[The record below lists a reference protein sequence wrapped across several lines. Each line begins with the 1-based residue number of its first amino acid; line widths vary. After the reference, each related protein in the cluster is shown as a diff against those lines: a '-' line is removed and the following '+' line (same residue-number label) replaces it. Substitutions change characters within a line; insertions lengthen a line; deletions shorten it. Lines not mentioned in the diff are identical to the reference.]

1 MIHRHLPLWHRLYD
15 LNKGQRFQITQF
27 MGGGGQDKLGFP
39 QFVPSE
45 SGQTGF
51 SSSKFGKFH
60 IVCKKKN
67 LFFFFQLL

>member
-1 MIHRHLPLWHRLYD
+1 MA
-15 LNKGQRFQITQF
+15 
-27 MGGGGQDKLGFP
+27 GGGQDHFGFT

-60 IVCKKKN
+60 IVCKKKVYN
-67 LFFFFQLL
+67 IFFFQRL